1 MRSDNTMSG
10 LKHEKAERLVHY
22 HRILRENPTVAP
34 LACEYIVDVDEIVDD
49 EPVGD
54 ELV

>member
-1 MRSDNTMSG
+1 MHSDNTIG
-10 LKHEKAERLVHY
+10 LKHERAERLVRY
-22 HRILRENPTVAP
+22 HRILCENPTAAP
-34 LACEYIVDVDEIVDD
+34 LACEYIVEDDEIVDD